1 MLTGGRAAKEIYN
14 SISKFNLLYNLENI
28 DFYLSDE
35 RLVDINDK
43 NSNYKMIKETLFK
56 YGLPKKCNLYPMIDL
71 KYNIDIA
78 AKMYSDI
85 LPIDIDIL
93 LLSMGEDG
101 HIASLFPNSAAISET
116 TKSILPVI
124 GTKLP
129 YQRITITPKVIKEA
143 KNTFVFS
150 MGEEKISV
158 FNKLLDNMNDIYSLP
173 ARLVIHAEW
182 FLIK

>member
-43 NSNYKMIKETLFK
+43 DSNYKMIKETLFK

-78 AKMYSDI
+78 AKKYSDI
-85 LPIDIDIL
+85 L
-93 LLSMGEDG
+93 
-101 HIASLFPNSAAISET
+101 HLFS
-116 TKSILPVI
+116 
-124 GTKLP
+124 
-129 YQRITITPKVIKEA
+129 RIVLQ
-143 KNTFVFS
+143 FL
-150 MGEEKISV
+150 
-158 FNKLLDNMNDIYSLP
+158 KLLNLFYL
-173 ARLVIHAEW
+173 
-182 FLIK
+182 

>member
-14 SISKFNLLYNLENI
+14 SISKLNLLYNLENI

-35 RLVDINDK
+35 RLVEMNDK
-43 NSNYKMIKETLFK
+43 DSNYKMIKDTLFK

-71 KYNIDIA
+71 KCNIDTA
-78 AKMYSDI
+78 VKKYSDI
-85 LPIDIDIL
+85 LPKDLDIL
-93 LLSMGEDG
+93 LLSIGEDG
-101 HIASLFPNSAAISET
+101 HIASLFPNSVAISET

-124 GTKLP
+124 GTKFP
-129 YQRITITPKVIKEA
+129 YQRITITPKVIKGA
-143 KNTFVFS
+143 KNSFVFS
-150 MGEEKISV
+150 MGEEKTSV
-158 FNKLLDNMNDIYSLP
+158 FNKLLDNINDIYSIP